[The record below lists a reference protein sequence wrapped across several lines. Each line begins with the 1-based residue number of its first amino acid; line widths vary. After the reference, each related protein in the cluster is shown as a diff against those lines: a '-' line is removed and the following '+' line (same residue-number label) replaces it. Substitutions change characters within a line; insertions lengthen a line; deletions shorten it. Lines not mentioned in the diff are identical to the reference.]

1 MKTKKTDSEKIIELD
16 SYIWRTNFK
25 DVGIKQWCKNFDSK
39 EDVTLAQKLLSQFIY
54 FDDVMIREMLISLYR
69 DLVIY
74 PIKQQI
80 ISNGIVSNIE
90 KEKEINKTR
99 FLGMG
104 NPSESGTLLLYYFR
118 QINNINK
125 NLFIDGSSSKV
136 QLNNNNTE
144 IKRYIY
150 IDDMSITGSQI
161 IDYATNEKYTITAKK
176 IKDNNPKIKINCYLL
191 FATDTALEKIKELK
205 IFNRVE
211 SVFELDGSFNCFS
224 EDPSSRYLKTQNE
237 RSKVKTMLKK
247 YMHNYEAGELEGNDR
262 MFGFK
267 EAGLLLGLN
276 HNTPNNTLPIFW
288 GEGPKWNPLFIRYG
302 KNYAQ

>member
-1 MKTKKTDSEKIIELD
+1 MTDSDKIIELD

-25 DVGIKQWCKNFDSK
+25 DAGIKQWRENFDS
-39 EDVTLAQKLLSQFIY
+39 EDVTLAQKLLSQFLY

-80 ISNGIVSNIE
+80 IFNGIASNI
-90 KEKEINKTR
+90 EKEINKTR

-104 NPSESGTLLLYYFR
+104 NPSESGTFLLYYFR

-125 NLFIDGSSSKV
+125 NLFIDGSKV
-136 QLNNNNTE
+136 QLNNNDTE
-144 IKRYIY
+144 ITRYIY

-161 IDYATNEKYTITAKK
+161 TNYATNEQHTITAKK
-176 IKDNNPKIKINCYLL
+176 IKDNNPDIEINCYLL
-191 FATDTALEKIKELK
+191 FATDTALEKIKKLG
-205 IFNRVE
+205 IFDGVE
-211 SVFELDGSFNCFS
+211 SIFELDGSFNCFS

-237 RSKVKTMLKK
+237 RSEVKTMLKK
-247 YMHNYEAGELEGNDR
+247 YMHNYKVGELEGNDR

-302 KNYAQ
+302 KNYAK